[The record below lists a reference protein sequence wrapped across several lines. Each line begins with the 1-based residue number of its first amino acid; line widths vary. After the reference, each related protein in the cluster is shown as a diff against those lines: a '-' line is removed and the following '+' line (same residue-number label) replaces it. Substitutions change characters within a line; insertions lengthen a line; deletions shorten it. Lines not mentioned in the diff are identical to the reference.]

1 MSCYVTFGGYRN
13 RKRITRAAIEWFIQH
28 RKLNR
33 FNTFIHVIDKRLWP
47 EDDGACITV
56 GAPSK
61 PRYFEIEMENRLD
74 NKEQYLTTLFHELI
88 HFEQRVRGT
97 HQVKWDARLCRGV
110 NKWKGQVVPPETAY
124 MDEPWE
130 VEAYGSERG
139 LYVAYREYEANLKD

>member
-56 GAPSK
+56 GAQSK

>member
-47 EDDGACITV
+47 EDDGACIAV
-56 GAPSK
+56 GTQSR
-61 PRYFEIEMENRLD
+61 PRFFEIEKENRLD

-124 MDEPWE
+124 IDEPLE
-130 VEAYGSERG
+130 VEAYGMETQ
-139 LYVAYREYEANLKD
+139 LYTAYREYETNLKN